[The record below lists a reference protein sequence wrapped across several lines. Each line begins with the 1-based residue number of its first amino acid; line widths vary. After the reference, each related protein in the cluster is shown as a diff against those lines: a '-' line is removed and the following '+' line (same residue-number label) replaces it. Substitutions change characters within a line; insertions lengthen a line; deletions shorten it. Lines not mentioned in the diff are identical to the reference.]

1 MRNNLSPELITSVA
15 LLLLAGCASVKP
27 PPGKILSPAEQAREF
42 TRKGQPLEA
51 MSELERILARQPA
64 DLSAHRWY
72 VEAATEAGQLQRIEG
87 KYRAQLD
94 GELAG
99 FAYYALG
106 LIEAARGAGH
116 EGQALE
122 HLEKAAEL
130 LPQAGDIPYRLG
142 LLRRMGG
149 NLSEAARAFEK
160 ALELDPRHCEARV
173 SLAEV
178 RVRLGEEAGVLEL
191 LKPLLEQD
199 CSARAMEQGRA
210 VAARIF
216 NPARLSEPDDV
227 PDLER
232 ALDLMQ
238 QDLVQQALSLVDK
251 VLARAP
257 SDSFALALKG
267 LANSR
272 MENFGEAV
280 TAFEEALARQ
290 PQNVAALLGL
300 GDIYFRLQR
309 LEKARGYYEKA
320 VVLNPLDP
328 QAQQRLGELAQ
339 ARRDFDT
346 ASAAFARLVKLT
358 PQDLAGR
365 HLYAL
370 ALFQAGRPEQAIAA
384 YEEILR
390 LKEDDLEALMRLGS
404 LYGALARSEPAM
416 RQQRRE
422 LALYYLKRAYKI
434 APENQAISE
443 MMEKIKKEK

>member
-1 MRNNLSPELITSVA
+1 MGNSLYAKLITPVA

-27 PPGKILSPAEQAREF
+27 PVGKALSPAERAREL
-42 TRKGQPLEA
+42 TRKGRPLEA
-51 MSELERILARQPA
+51 MSELEKILARQPA
-64 DLSAHRWY
+64 DLCAHRWY
-72 VEAATEAGQLQRIEG
+72 VEAATEAGQLQKIEG
-87 KYRAQLD
+87 KYLAQLN
-94 GELAG
+94 GHLAA
-99 FAYYALG
+99 FAHYGLG

-116 EGQALE
+116 ESQAQQ

-130 LPQAGDIPYRLG
+130 LPQAADIPYRLG
-142 LLRRMGG
+142 LLKRMGG
-149 NLSEAARAFEK
+149 DLTQAAQAFEK
-160 ALELDPRHCEARV
+160 TLELDPRHCEARV
-173 SLAEV
+173 SLADV

-199 CSARAMEQGRA
+199 CSARAMEQARA
-210 VAARIF
+210 VAARVF

-238 QDLVQQALSLVDK
+238 KDLVQQALSLVEK

-267 LANSR
+267 LAHSR
-272 MENFGEAV
+272 LENFGEAV

-300 GDIYFRLQR
+300 GDIFFRLQR

-320 VVLNPLDP
+320 ALLNPLDP

-346 ASAAFARLVKLT
+346 ASAAFARLVKLI
-358 PQDLAGR
+358 PQDVAGR

-370 ALFQAGRPEQAIAA
+370 ALFQAGRTEQAIAA

-390 LKEDDLEALMRLGS
+390 LKEHDLEALMRLGS

-422 LALYYLKRAYKI
+422 LALYYLKRAHKI
-434 APENQAISE
+434 APENQAIAE